1 MLRLLAVLLSLI
13 ATSLAAQG
21 LVNGHPADI
30 RTLEIGDKAPDFD
43 LPGIAGRN
51 HKLAEYTG
59 GEVLVVLFTSNH
71 CPTSHSIER
80 RLQRFWQA
88 YKPKGVRLVAINP
101 NHPDGLSRDELGF
114 GDFGDSFEEMKP
126 YAEKNGWTFDYL
138 YDGEKQTVARA
149 YGCLATPH
157 VFIFD
162 RDLRLRYKGR
172 WDDSGQ
178 FDDATVKSH
187 DAINAVDALLAGK
200 EVPVP
205 ITRPMGCSTKW
216 REKQP
221 MAAQVHA
228 AWAAAP
234 VVVERLD
241 AAGLAK
247 LRAAKTDR
255 VRVYNVWATWCPPCV
270 KEFPDLVSISRQFD
284 MRNVDLITVSMDK
297 PADEAKVAAFLTK
310 QQAGVSRRGLSAA
323 KNEGRATN
331 HFLFTG
337 SPDELAAA
345 LDPEMLGPIPHTLVV
360 APNGKILYRHTGII
374 NRLQVVGVI
383 LDEIN
388 RFYGP
393 KPGE

>member
-1 MLRLLAVLLSLI
+1 
-13 ATSLAAQG
+13 
-21 LVNGHPADI
+21 
-30 RTLEIGDKAPDFD
+30 
-43 LPGIAGRN
+43 
-51 HKLAEYTG
+51 
-59 GEVLVVLFTSNH
+59 
-71 CPTSHSIER
+71 
-80 RLQRFWQA
+80 
-88 YKPKGVRLVAINP
+88 
-101 NHPDGLSRDELGF
+101 
-114 GDFGDSFEEMKP
+114 
-126 YAEKNGWTFDYL
+126 
-138 YDGEKQTVARA
+138 
-149 YGCLATPH
+149 
-157 VFIFD
+157 
-162 RDLRLRYKGR
+162 
-172 WDDSGQ
+172 
-178 FDDATVKSH
+178 
-187 DAINAVDALLAGK
+187 
-200 EVPVP
+200 
-205 ITRPMGCSTKW
+205 
-216 REKQP
+216 
-221 MAAQVHA
+221 
-228 AWAAAP
+228 

-345 LDPEMLGPIPHTLVV
+345 LDPEMLGPVPHTLVV

-393 KPGE
+393 KRGK